1 MLFRQVRL
9 AYATFRTSIGCVRA
23 ACLRPLFGNN
33 FFVEVSLIS
42 DVSLSTKASVRKE
55 LKERVRL
62 FVQVPTLRAAA
73 EAGVVSSLQNLISN
87 LTVSEIAAASGASSV
102 CVSGFNALS
111 DEPDLSSFYHSTS
124 LSLVFPKLTSVDG
137 VMEFTSVANY
147 SSEKWEVSSLGFS
160 HPTSV
165 EVVPAASI
173 QLMLIPGIGFSSSG
187 DRLGRGKGFYD
198 RYLQNFKGL
207 KVGVCFDCQL
217 SEASLPTDGWDIK
230 MDYII
235 TETK

>member
-1 MLFRQVRL
+1 M
-9 AYATFRTSIGCVRA
+9 
-23 ACLRPLFGNN
+23 
-33 FFVEVSLIS
+33 IS

-55 LKERVRL
+55 LKERVRI

-73 EAGVVSSLQNLISN
+73 DKGIVSSLQDLISN
-87 LTVSEIAAASGASSV
+87 LTVSDMAPLAGSSSV
-102 CVSGFNALS
+102 VVAGFNALS
-111 DEPDLSSFYHSTS
+111 DEPDLSSFYHSTA
-124 LSLVFPKLTSVDG
+124 LSLVFPKLTSESG

-147 SSEKWEVSSLGFS
+147 SVEKWDVSGLGFS
-160 HPTSV
+160 HPSSV
-165 EVVPAASI
+165 EVVPGSKI
-173 QLMLIPGIGFSSSG
+173 QLMLIPGLGFSTSG

-217 SEASLPTDGWDIK
+217 SEQSLPTDSWDIK

-235 TETK
+235 TETKCIDVRKLSV